1 MLDELPRVVYYVFN
15 MTTNEWE
22 LKISEYLSGLP
33 ENRVAELGNLEIFSP
48 PLVAF
53 ASATDSI
60 FTTYKDPNVIGPQH
74 LAPTEWLP
82 GARTV
87 ISYFLPFSERV
98 RGSNGSC
105 EGLPSKEWVYGRY
118 EGEMVNDEVRRFIS
132 AEIEKIGGR
141 AIVPSFDSARY
152 AVVNR
157 RSTWSE
163 RHAAYAAGLG
173 TFSLGRSLITKKGC
187 AGRYGS
193 VITDLDLKPNH
204 RLYTSVHEYCNDC
217 GECIRRCPAGA
228 IQTWGKD
235 LALCAEYQDT
245 HVKPKFIPR
254 YGCGKCQTAVPCEA
268 GIP

>member
-1 MLDELPRVVYYVFN
+1 VYYVSN
-15 MTTNEWE
+15 MTAME
-22 LKISEYLSGLP
+22 LEKRISDYLSESP
-33 ENRVAELGNLEIFSP
+33 ENYVPELGNLEIFSA

-74 LAPTEWLP
+74 LSPTEWLP

-87 ISYFLPFSERV
+87 IAYFLPFSERV
-98 RGSNGSC
+98 RGSNGAC
-105 EGLPSKEWVYGRY
+105 EGLPSLEWVYGRY
-118 EGEMVNDEVRRFIS
+118 EGEMVNDGVRRFIS
-132 AEIEKIGGR
+132 DAIEKIGGR
-141 AIVPSFDSARY
+141 AFVPSFDSARY
-152 AVVNR
+152 SVINR

-193 VITDLDLKPNH
+193 VITDLIFNTNVRPYSTVDA
-204 RLYTSVHEYCNDC
+204 YCNNC

-228 IQTWGKD
+228 IQSWGKD
-235 LALCAEYQDT
+235 LSRCSDYQDA
-245 HVKPKFIPR
+245 HVKPKFVPR